1 LGNGKLGGV
10 GVLVSLILIVMRHIG
25 LVNCA
30 IALHSNE
37 IVLRFCCNRQR
48 GYTIMRHFASLLLC
62 IIAAPAIAEPLPLDV
77 AAARASMVGNWE
89 GSLDYLDYGA
99 NKWFGI
105 PVKTVVED
113 QGDGV
118 TIIRKSDFDDGPKVG
133 NVRITSVELFDP
145 GAGTVTTGTFRKAR
159 PVEVLTYAV
168 RMGETAADAMH
179 WTMVEESLG
188 KDDDRPAMLRL
199 TTTRNGNRIETVKQV
214 DFQDDDKSE
223 WLTRNRTR
231 LTRVGE

>member
-1 LGNGKLGGV
+1 
-10 GVLVSLILIVMRHIG
+10 
-25 LVNCA
+25 
-30 IALHSNE
+30 
-37 IVLRFCCNRQR
+37 
-48 GYTIMRHFASLLLC
+48 MRHFALLLLC

-133 NVRITSVELFDP
+133 NVRITSVELYDP
-145 GAGTVTTGTFRKAR
+145 AAGTVTIGTFRKAR

-168 RMGETAADAMH
+168 RMGEAAADATH
-179 WTMVEESLG
+179 WTMVEESRG
-188 KDDDRPAMLRL
+188 TDDDRPAMLRL
-199 TTTRNGNRIETVKQV
+199 TTTRNGDRIETVKQV